1 MVRAPALVLTGWM
14 DSDAELLAHP
24 RSALDAALAG
34 SGRALRDW
42 RLNRVEASGGGRLMG
57 FDVDLDVDGGGTETA
72 LVFLDTGNRPVDTER
87 VRVLQRPEGGPPVRA
102 WVYPQDPYLP
112 ALPAATVPEAA
123 AVLLARLG
131 APLASTPTLEVLSY
145 RPGKRAVVKV
155 VEGGRDRGYL
165 KIVQP
170 ELASHIA
177 ALHEAFLEARVPVPR
192 VLAWSRDGLLLLEAL
207 PGAPAASVI
216 DRVCGSDAFLDELE
230 GLRRLVERVP
240 WAEAARPGAVERRD
254 WYRDALCE
262 ALPSRAARVEAVFAR
277 LERSLARH
285 PEPAPTTVHRDLH
298 LDQVLVDRDHPD
310 RIVGLIDIDT
320 AGLGDPR
327 SDTGGLLAHLA
338 VLAHWHRDHDRAEAE
353 AAVRL
358 GEAILARER
367 DPRALA
373 PVLAANLLAHALSAA
388 LGGADGDERALALIE
403 DAEGALR
410 VDESPLI
417 PVSSAAHLAP

>member
-1 MVRAPALVLTGWM
+1 MARAPELVLTGWM
-14 DSDAELLAHP
+14 DSDAELLAQP

-34 SGRALRDW
+34 SGRSLREW

-57 FDVDLDVDGGGTETA
+57 FDVDLDLEGGGTETA
-72 LVFLDTGNRPVDTER
+72 LVFLDTGERPVDTDR
-87 VRVLQRPEGGPPVRA
+87 VRLLQRPEGGPPVRA

-131 APLASTPTLEVLSY
+131 APLPGTPALEVLSY
-145 RPGKRAVVKV
+145 RPGKRAVVRV
-155 VEGGRDRGYL
+155 AEGGRDRGYL

-177 ALHEAFLEARVPVPR
+177 ALHEAFLGAGVPVPR

-216 DRVCGSDAFLDELE
+216 DRVCGSDAFIDELD

-240 WAEAARPGAVERRD
+240 WVEAARPGAVERRD

-262 ALPSRAARVEAVFAR
+262 ALPARAARVEAVFAR

-353 AAVRL
+353 SAVRL
-358 GEAILARER
+358 GEAILAR
-367 DPRALA
+367 
-373 PVLAANLLAHALSAA
+373 SATR
-388 LGGADGDERALALIE
+388 GRSHPCS
-403 DAEGALR
+403 R
-410 VDESPLI
+410 RTCSRTP
-417 PVSSAAHLAP
+417 